1 MAEAKVLNTT
11 VKVDSDK
18 RPEKYGI
25 QAVSVLF
32 DGFLKVYRDEDDE
45 KAAGIPDFNVG
56 DVLEAKSVTAECKY
70 TQPASRYSEG
80 ALVKKLEEL
89 GIGRPSTYA
98 PTITTLTT
106 ARGYVVKGD
115 KEGVKMDVV
124 NLTLKGDRIGESA
137 GTETVG
143 AEKGKLIPQEIGIIV
158 TDYLMSNF
166 ADIMDYDFTANVEKD
181 FDAIAEGEKAW
192 NQVIAAFY
200 PPFHDKVDDALN
212 DRQFSH
218 VEREIGVDPET
229 GLKVIAKF
237 GQYGPYVQKGD
248 DANRQY
254 ASLSKGQLIENLTL
268 EEALRLFQLPRTV
281 GEYEGVSIV
290 ATKGRFGPYL
300 RYGDKNVSLPR
311 GVDPMKVT
319 VEQCVKLIE
328 EAKHK
333 DDAVAEIKRFETM
346 DITII
351 NGRYGPYIKHGG
363 KNYKIP
369 AGKDAAALTLSE
381 CQAII
386 DSGASTS
393 GHRKFA
399 GRRRR

>member
-1 MAEAKVLNTT
+1 M
-11 VKVDSDK
+11 
-18 RPEKYGI
+18 
-25 QAVSVLF
+25 
-32 DGFLKVYRDEDDE
+32 
-45 KAAGIPDFNVG
+45 
-56 DVLEAKSVTAECKY
+56 
-70 TQPASRYSEG
+70 
-80 ALVKKLEEL
+80 
-89 GIGRPSTYA
+89 
-98 PTITTLTT
+98 
-106 ARGYVVKGD
+106 
-115 KEGVKMDVV
+115 
-124 NLTLKGDRIGESA
+124 
-137 GTETVG
+137 
-143 AEKGKLIPQEIGIIV
+143 
-158 TDYLMSNF
+158 
-166 ADIMDYDFTANVEKD
+166 
-181 FDAIAEGEKAW
+181 
-192 NQVIAAFY
+192 
-200 PPFHDKVDDALN
+200 
-212 DRQFSH
+212 
-218 VEREIGVDPET
+218 
-229 GLKVIAKF
+229 
-237 GQYGPYVQKGD
+237 QKGD

-319 VEQCVKLIE
+319 VDQCVKLIE